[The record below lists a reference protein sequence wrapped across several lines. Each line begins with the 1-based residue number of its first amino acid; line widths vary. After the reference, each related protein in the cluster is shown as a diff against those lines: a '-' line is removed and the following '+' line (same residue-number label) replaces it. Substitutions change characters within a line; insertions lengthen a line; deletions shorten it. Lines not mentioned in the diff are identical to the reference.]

1 MNRHVKIALAVE
13 AIQCHQWRLATHILC
28 QGILTIEAQI
38 RDLPLGHRIMS
49 SNGMDE
55 VPTLPS
61 SIESIKH
68 VPLQVV
74 YIPPICKENTVNPT
88 IASVNHNNVF
98 ALYRYAFV
106 PCPASDSMEIDM
118 GVMMDSSVEMETYHT
133 SNAYYELSVVMI
145 YNLALT
151 YHLTG
156 QRDENSYVLGKALRL
171 YNIASG
177 MLTNISGDVS
187 VAAVEKIKMLHLA
200 IYSNMGNI
208 YASFY
213 YHKELQM
220 CATRMKQILELNT
233 MHIASCQLYF
243 INGKVEDS
251 ACVDSQHPIQHQN
264 SHSSHLV
271 SSSSASSSPA
281 SHMGLD
287 DVIPATPSFDGHCQF
302 FLLSLICFYAHC

>member
-13 AIQCHQWRLATHILC
+13 AIQCHQWPLATHILR
-28 QGILTIEAQI
+28 QEILTIEAQI
-38 RDLPLGHRIMS
+38 RDLPPGHRIMS
-49 SNGMDE
+49 SDGMDE
-55 VPTLPS
+55 VPTLPP

-68 VPLQVV
+68 VPVQVV
-74 YIPPICKENTVNPT
+74 HIPPVCKENTVNPN
-88 IASVNHNNVF
+88 IASVINNNVF

-106 PCPASDSMEIDM
+106 PCPASDSMEIDI
-118 GVMMDSSVEMETYHT
+118 GVMDSSVEMETYHK

-177 MLTNISGDVS
+177 MLTDISGDVS
-187 VAAVEKIKMLHLA
+187 AGAVEKIKMLHLA
-200 IYSNMGNI
+200 IYNNMGNI

-213 YHKELQM
+213 YHKELHM

-233 MHIASCQLYF
+233 IHIASCQLYF
-243 INGKVEDS
+243 INGIVEDS

-264 SHSSHLV
+264 SHSSHWV
-271 SSSSASSSPA
+271 
-281 SHMGLD
+281 G
-287 DVIPATPSFDGHCQF
+287 
-302 FLLSLICFYAHC
+302 